1 MLFVSNKDDVEARH
15 FGRKLSE
22 ERTDGASRNLAGTN
36 STADSRRS
44 LCEKNWARLAP
55 CIQCNAHNFLKQQSI
70 TTGESF
76 EALEGSCISLPSL
89 V

>member
-1 MLFVSNKDDVEARH
+1 MLFVSNKRDVEARH

-44 LCEKNWARLAP
+44 LCEKNWARLLHSL
-55 CIQCNAHNFLKQQSI
+55 QCSQLFEATKHQ
-70 TTGESF
+70 TGESF